1 MPTELVESILQLL
14 IAVVKAKP
22 NIYTFVV
29 NATLRTEAWVGV
41 LLFVLMASNLVDDAL
56 ELLEVSM
63 PKKRR
68 CQK

>member
-41 LLFVLMASNLVDDAL
+41 WLFVLMASNLVDDAL